1 MLDIL
6 DGISNLLSPTFFGT
20 LAGLS
25 LAAATM
31 LFGAGKSRGRNKQ
44 GQANRLSELEPKEYK
59 GAGYLILSFGW
70 SMFGLISVFVFN
82 AVSDGLLRNIVVFLS
97 LVWLVFALC
106 FFYAGAGE
114 LLRAVTGQK
123 GGVVR
128 KFFPPMRYIDDLIIK
143 FGDFL
148 SSGVF
153 RR

>member
-1 MLDIL
+1 MEIFNRL
-6 DGISNLLSPTFFGT
+6 SVLLSPTFFGT

-31 LFGAGKSRGRNKQ
+31 LFGAGKRSSRNSRR
-44 GQANRLSELEPKEYK
+44 QANRLSELEPQEYR

-70 SMFGLISVFVFN
+70 SMFGLLFVFVFS
-82 AVSDGLLRNIVVFLS
+82 AIGYGLLRNVVITLS
-97 LVWLVFALC
+97 FVWLFFALC

-114 LLRAVTGQK
+114 LLRALTGKK

-128 KFFPPMRYIDDLIIK
+128 RFFPPMRYIDVAIIT